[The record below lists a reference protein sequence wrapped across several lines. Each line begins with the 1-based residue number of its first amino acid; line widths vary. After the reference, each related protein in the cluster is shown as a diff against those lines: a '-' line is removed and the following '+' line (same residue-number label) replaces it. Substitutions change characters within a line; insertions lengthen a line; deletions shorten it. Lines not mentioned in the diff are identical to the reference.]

1 LEPLWLILC
10 SCGKGRGKMGNG
22 KMEYWNDGF
31 MGKIENILKMLKW
44 DNE

>member
-1 LEPLWLILC
+1 VEKEEERWRMERWNDGIL
-10 SCGKGRGKMGNG
+10 
-22 KMEYWNDGF
+22 EYWNDGF